1 MTIDPTAPSDHS
13 PRVITLGTAGGPRWW
28 GPDAAGC
35 RRNGIATAVVVG
47 PAVYL
52 VDCGRGAS
60 TQFAEAGLDVEQLRA
75 VFLTHLHSD
84 HTVDLAGMLLFGWMM
99 AGPRV
104 GAPIPVIGPGD
115 RGMLPPVNPRAAGT
129 VAPLTPQAPTAG
141 TAQLV
146 EHLLAAYSA
155 DVTDRMLD
163 SLRPSP
169 YTLFVPRDVALPADC
184 GYHPN
189 LNPSPAGLEPFTVF
203 EDDLVRVTATLVVH
217 PPVAPAFAFRFDT
230 EHGSVTISGDTAPS
244 ENLVRL
250 AAGTDLLLHEAIDM
264 GWAEAAYR
272 NVDAAT
278 REATL
283 EHHHKSHTTPA
294 EAGQIAAAA
303 DVGTLA
309 LHHLVPG
316 HADASVWR
324 EAAGAFAGPVLV
336 PEDLQSISF
345 DRRRRPAL
353 APTSA

>member
-1 MTIDPTAPSDHS
+1 MWGAD
-13 PRVITLGTAGGPRWW
+13 TAGRV
-28 GPDAAGC
+28 
-35 RRNGIATAVVVG
+35 RNGIATAVVVG

-52 VDCGRGAS
+52 VDCGRGAT
-60 TQFAEAGLDVEQLRA
+60 TQFAAAGLSTDRLRG

-99 AGPRV
+99 SGPRHGGPV
-104 GAPIPVIGPGD
+104 PVIGPGD
-115 RGMLPPVNPRAAGT
+115 RGMLPLVSPRATGE

-141 TAQLV
+141 TVQLV
-146 EHLLAAYSA
+146 ENLLAAYST

-169 YTLFVPRDVALPADC
+169 YTFFAPRDVAMPEDS
-184 GYHPN
+184 GYSPN
-189 LNPSPAGLEPFTVF
+189 LNPSPSGLEPFTVF
-203 EDDLVRVTATLVVH
+203 EDDLVHVTATLVVH
-217 PPVAPAFAFRFDT
+217 PPVAPAFAFRVDT

-244 ENLVRL
+244 SNLVRL

-272 NVDAAT
+272 DVDAAT

-283 EHHHKSHTTPA
+283 EHHRKSHTTPRQ
-294 EAGQIAAAA
+294 AGQIAAAA

-316 HADASVWR
+316 NADECIWR
-324 EAAGAFAGPVLV
+324 EATETFSGPVLV
-336 PEDLQSISF
+336 PEDLQSITVAG
-345 DRRRRPAL
+345 RPRHAL
-353 APTSA
+353 ASNSL